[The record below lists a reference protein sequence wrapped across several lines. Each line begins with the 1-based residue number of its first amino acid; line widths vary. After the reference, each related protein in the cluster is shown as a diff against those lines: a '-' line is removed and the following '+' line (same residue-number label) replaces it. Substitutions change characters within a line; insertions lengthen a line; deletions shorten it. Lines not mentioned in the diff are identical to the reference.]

1 MAEEIDVD
9 RDAEHGQAEAPRMMG
24 KLEIEQPP
32 RAAEIAADA
41 GIHEAGEQRHA
52 ADPEEIRLRVNPG
65 AGLRLEDLH
74 RRSDDMI
81 DQDHL
86 CLVRCLQFPCEQR
99 DLNRDHAEKQKI
111 VARKP
116 RCRRI
121 EPPGRDHQEN
131 GDPAEQAGPALLHA
145 EAEKFV
151 KRRCPAAARHEA
163 AEPIFARDEGAQRRP
178 DGGGARL
185 GFGGV
190 GLAVRGAKHAIDG
203 GGGTRCKIGKYLQI
217 PLSPCAVLAHRY
229 FALTTPPDRRKAA
242 HGQETRDQSQR
253 RICLFQ
259 CRL

>member
-1 MAEEIDVD
+1 MKPENS
-9 RDAEHGQAEAPRMMG
+9 GT
-24 KLEIEQPP
+24 PP
-32 RAAEIAADA
+32 IA
-41 GIHEAGEQRHA
+41 
-52 ADPEEIRLRVNPG
+52 EEIRLRVNPG

-74 RRSDDMI
+74 RRSDEMI

-99 DLNRDHAEKQKI
+99 DLNHDHAEKQKV

-131 GDPAEQAGPALLHA
+131 SDPAEQAGP
-145 EAEKFV
+145 
-151 KRRCPAAARHEA
+151 CPASRRSGGIRKAPRSSGPRHEA
-163 AEPIFARDEGAQRRP
+163 AEPIFASDEGAQRRP
-178 DGGGARL
+178 DGGGARQ

-190 GLAVRGAKHAIDG
+190 GLVVRGAKHAIDG

-217 PLSPCAVLAHRY
+217 PLSPRAALAQPL
-229 FALTTPPDRRKAA
+229 FCFDSGALIDEKPA

-259 CRL
+259 RRL